1 MAEAKNYLVVGGSSG
16 IGLALV
22 KELSDRGE
30 AVFVGSRTNDK
41 LAGLGGVHHLKLD
54 VQHSP
59 DHLEGLPEALHGVA
73 YCPGTIRLKPFS
85 RLTRQDFL
93 EDLQVNFLGAVAL
106 IQACMPQL
114 KKATTGT
121 SILLFSTVAVTTGM
135 PFHASIAAA
144 KGAVEGLTRS
154 LAAELAPRIR
164 VNAIAPSLTDTP
176 LATGLLSSE
185 EKRQAAAERHPLKR
199 IGSPQEIAR
208 LAAFLLSDS
217 AAWLTG
223 QIVHVDGGMGALRL
237 FR

>member
-1 MAEAKNYLVVGGSSG
+1 MADAKNYLVVGGSSG

-22 KELSDRGE
+22 QELADRGE
-30 AVFVGSRTNDK
+30 SVFVGSRTNDK
-41 LAGLGGVHHLKLD
+41 LAGLRGVRYLKID
-54 VQHSP
+54 VQQPP
-59 DHLEGLPEALHGVA
+59 DHLEGLPEVLHGVA

-93 EDLQVNFLGAVAL
+93 EDLQVNYLGAVVL
-106 IQACMPQL
+106 IQACLAHL
-114 KKATTGT
+114 KNSATGA
-121 SILLFSTVAVTTGM
+121 SILLFSTVAVKTGM
-135 PFHASIAAA
+135 PFHASIAGA

-199 IGSPQEIAR
+199 IGSPQDIAR
-208 LAAFLLSDS
+208 LAAFLLSD
-217 AAWLTG
+217 AAGWLTG
-223 QIVHVDGGMGALRL
+223 QVVHLDGGMGALRL